1 MAKRLLVIIIF
12 SVFSIVAKGQEVVVS
27 GYFMQDS
34 AKLGER
40 VGYVLK
46 ANYPESKQLIFPD
59 SLYDFGELVLL
70 EKQTFISQTSE
81 GVTNDSTIYF
91 LANFSLEP
99 SIFLSLPVYELARYD
114 SVTYFPLEAE
124 LKLKLTLDSIP
135 EQLVFQENNVYQP
148 LNKPINW
155 ILTSFL
161 IAGAILGLLI
171 LYFLF
176 NKQIS
181 GYFTQL
187 SEKRRWKKFEKK
199 WEQQTAELANNPS
212 IALADEVIG
221 LWKGYL
227 ESITKQPI
235 KEWTSSEIG
244 EKLQDPKIF
253 NSLRAIDMIIY
264 AGESSQSKEAS
275 AYLFEVAKEKF
286 ETKLSKANHD
296 RTAV

>member
-1 MAKRLLVIIIF
+1 VAKRLLIIIF
-12 SVFSIVAKGQEVVVS
+12 SVFSIAAKGQEVVVS

-46 ANYPESKQLIFPD
+46 ASYPESKQLIFPD
-59 SLYDFGELVLL
+59 SVYNFGELVLL
-70 EKQTFISQTSE
+70 EKQTFISKTAE
-81 GVTNDSTIYF
+81 GLTLDSAIYF
-91 LANFSLEP
+91 LSNFSLEP

-135 EQLVFQENNVYQP
+135 EQPIFQENNVYQP

-155 ILTSFL
+155 IVTS
-161 IAGAILGLLI
+161 LLI
-171 LYFLF
+171 GGILLLLGVFYFLF
-176 NKQIS
+176 NKKIT
-181 GYFTQL
+181 GFFTQL

-199 WEQQTAELANNPS
+199 WKFQTAELSKNPS
-212 IALADEVIG
+212 IELADEVIG

-244 EKLQDPKIF
+244 EKLEDPKIF

-264 AGESSQSKEAS
+264 AGVSSKSEEAS

-286 ETKLSKANHD
+286 DKKISKTNHD

>member
-1 MAKRLLVIIIF
+1 MAKRLLIIIF
-12 SVFSIVAKGQEVVVS
+12 SVFSIAAKAQEVAVS

-46 ANYPESKQLIFPD
+46 ASYPASKQLIFPD
-59 SLYDFGELVLL
+59 SVYNFGDLVLL
-70 EKQTFISQTSE
+70 EKQTFISKTTE
-81 GVTNDSTIYF
+81 DVTLDSAIYF
-91 LANFSLEP
+91 LSNFSLEP

-135 EQLVFQENNVYQP
+135 EKLVFLENNIYQP
-148 LNKPINW
+148 LNKPLNW
-155 ILTSFL
+155 IVTSIL
-161 IAGAILGLLI
+161 IGGILLLLGV
-171 LYFLF
+171 LYLLF
-176 NKQIS
+176 NKQIA
-181 GYFTQL
+181 GYFSQL

-199 WEQQTAELANNPS
+199 WKLQTAELSNNPS
-212 IALADEVIG
+212 IELGDEVIG

-244 EKLQDPKIF
+244 EKLEDPKIF
-253 NSLRAIDMIIY
+253 ASLRAIDMIIY
-264 AGESSQSKEAS
+264 AGVSSKSEEAS

-286 ETKLSKANHD
+286 DKKISKTNHD

>member
-1 MAKRLLVIIIF
+1 MAKRLLIILF
-12 SVFSIVAKGQEVVVS
+12 SVFSIAAKGQEVAVS

-46 ANYPESKQLIFPD
+46 ASYPASKQLIFPD
-59 SLYDFGELVLL
+59 SVYNFGELVLL
-70 EKQTFISQTSE
+70 EKQTFISETSE
-81 GVTNDSTIYF
+81 GVTLDSAIYF
-91 LANFSLEP
+91 LSNFSLEP

-135 EQLVFQENNVYQP
+135 EKLVFLENNIYQP
-148 LNKPINW
+148 LNKPLNW
-155 ILTSFL
+155 IVTSVL
-161 IAGAILGLLI
+161 IGGILLLLGV
-171 LYFLF
+171 LYLLF
-176 NKQIS
+176 NKQIAA
-181 GYFTQL
+181 YFSQL

-199 WEQQTAELANNPS
+199 WNLQTAELAKNPS
-212 IALADEVIG
+212 IELADEVIG

-244 EKLQDPKIF
+244 EKLEDPKIF
-253 NSLRAIDMIIY
+253 VSLRTIDMIIY
-264 AGESSQSKEAS
+264 AGVSSQSEEAS
-275 AYLFEVAKEKF
+275 AYLFDVAKEKF
-286 ETKLSKANHD
+286 DKKISKTNHD

>member
-1 MAKRLLVIIIF
+1 VAKRLLIILF
-12 SVFSIVAKGQEVVVS
+12 SFFSIATQAQEVTVS
-27 GYFMQDS
+27 GYFLQDS

-46 ANYPESKQLIFPD
+46 ASYPESKQVIFPD
-59 SLYDFGELVLL
+59 SAHNFGELVLL
-70 EKQTFISQTSE
+70 EKQTFISNTNE
-81 GVTNDSTIYF
+81 GITQDSAIYF
-91 LANFSLEP
+91 ISNFSLEP
-99 SIFLSLPVYELARYD
+99 STFLSLPVYELARYD

-135 EQLVFQENNVYQP
+135 EQPIFQENNIYQP
-148 LNKPINW
+148 LTKPINW
-155 ILTSFL
+155 IVTS
-161 IAGAILGLLI
+161 IIIGGILLLLGV

-176 NKQIS
+176 NKQIA
-181 GYFTQL
+181 GYFTHL

-199 WEQQTAELANNPS
+199 WKLQTAELTKNPT
-212 IALADEVIG
+212 IGLADEVIG

-227 ESITKQPI
+227 ESITKLPI

-244 EKLQDPKIF
+244 EKLEDQNIF

-264 AGESSQSKEAS
+264 AGVSSKSEEAT

-286 ETKLSKANHD
+286 ENKLSKTNHD